1 MESLIHV
8 CDMHVIASVGRVVL
22 LARLVVTRETG
33 CGGAV
38 ADVAASCLVHEVVLK
53 ADILLMASW
62 QSQWLLTVV

>member
-1 MESLIHV
+1 M
-8 CDMHVIASVGRVVL
+8 VL